1 MPAVVEC
8 PDKLQH
14 FYKPILVHPFHSTI
28 RFRLSHSPS
37 PPCFFRH
44 GVRRRWLSSSNSGVK
59 TNTCSLVPGTQP
71 LRVGGQSWSRWAWRA
86 KSPRCRREKK
96 WDNLKKKYKDCK
108 YPASGEGVSGK
119 TTAATWPWFVPMDE
133 VLGQRP
139 STRPPVLIASM
150 QEDTP
155 GPSTAVGT
163 QEQDVERREN
173 EAQLEARPEKRKRDR
188 EDEVLE
194 LIKKDM
200 RLQREIEERR
210 AERMDRI
217 ICLLEKVVEKQNE

>member
-1 MPAVVEC
+1 MAELI
-8 PDKLQH
+8 KLRGENEH
-14 FYKPILVHPFHSTI
+14 LFTGA
-28 RFRLSHSPS
+28 R
-37 PPCFFRH
+37 
-44 GVRRRWLSSSNSGVK
+44 NSAAAG
-59 TNTCSLVPGTQP
+59 
-71 LRVGGQSWSRWAWRA
+71 WRA
-86 KSPRCRREKK
+86 ILEQMGLAGQINPLQAKKK

-133 VLGQRP
+133 VLQ
-139 STRPPVLIASM
+139 M
-150 QEDTP
+150 DE
-155 GPSTAVGT
+155 
-163 QEQDVERREN
+163 DVERREN